1 MSQPVVTSSKTS
13 PQRAFAM
20 PGMPLKSFQPPTL
33 GTDLLAR
40 AASLLSA
47 EVVRSQP
54 MLSSAGSRANPAR
67 VPVLK
72 PVVLPNSSNVVP
84 GALPDG
90 AIGQSLPLAPP
101 PPGDDAA
108 SAPLDLISSVLAGAN
123 VDELRRR
130 ASEFL
135 EALLG
140 SLAQGKAAPQS
151 AYDDRVP
158 LLRSVAPVQAGSTG
172 SVMLRISNE
181 EALPSEVSLYASNF
195 VADSGYELP
204 SLLVAVVPRKVTLP
218 PAGETTFE
226 IKLAVPAQ
234 APPGLYSG
242 LVQATGCKY
251 VKAVVMFEVL

>member
-1 MSQPVVTSSKTS
+1 MSS
-13 PQRAFAM
+13 
-20 PGMPLKSFQPPTL
+20 MPLKSFQLPTP

-47 EVVRSQP
+47 EVVRLQP
-54 MLSSAGSRANPAR
+54 ILPNATPRANPAR
-67 VPVLK
+67 GAALK
-72 PVVLPNSSNVVP
+72 PLALPSSAGLGGIQ
-84 GALPDG
+84 GALPPG
-90 AIGQSLPLAPP
+90 SPGQPLAPTP
-101 PPGDDAA
+101 PELPPLASDAA
-108 SAPLDLISSVLAGAN
+108 SAPMDALSALLAGAN

-130 ASEFL
+130 ASDFL
-135 EALLG
+135 EALLA
-140 SLAQGKAAPQS
+140 SLAQGKPAPAS

-158 LLRSVAPVQAGSTG
+158 LIRSVAPVRAGATST
-172 SVMLRISNE
+172 VMLQVANE
-181 EALPSEVSLYASNF
+181 EASVSEVSLYASNF

-204 SLLVAVVPRKVTLP
+204 SLLISVAPRKATLP
-218 PAGETTFE
+218 AGGEATFE